1 MNVSAQVDER
11 TLRETYLTAFEQV
24 VKKAQPWTIMCSYNR
39 INGTYSCEYDW
50 LLNKVLRDE
59 WGFKGFVM
67 TDWGGGISQPALSIC
82 AGNDMIQPGGV
93 TDEAFN
99 TYVRGEVYRIE

>member
-39 INGTYSCEYDW
+39 INGTYSCENDW

-59 WGFKGFVM
+59 WGFEGLVM
-67 TDWGGGISQPALSIC
+67 TDWGAMNNRVKSLN
-82 AGNDMIQPGGV
+82 AGLDLEMP
-93 TDEAFN
+93 DCH
-99 TYVRGEVYRIE
+99 GETAVSYTHLTLPTIA